1 MASFEVY
8 DKCEIKKKGVTVETI
23 AQLLKTSLAK
33 YYNDGNITVTPTGI
47 IVKGNLKS
55 IWERAITKAEA
66 KIKIEGNQLTYK
78 VGGDSSLGGWPW
90 VWFILC
96 FFTYYFLGFF
106 TGIFFILFLLDLVEY
121 IISRDRPKR
130 YFEEAFKSVQFEIG

>member
-1 MASFEVY
+1 MANFEVY
-8 DKCEIKKKGVTVETI
+8 GKCAIKKEGVTVDTV

-33 YYNDGNITVTPTGI
+33 YYDDGKITVTPTGI
-47 IVKGNLKS
+47 TVTGNLKS

-66 KIKIEGNQLTYK
+66 KIKIEGNELTYR
-78 VGGDSSLGGWPW
+78 VDGDSSLGGWPW
-90 VWFILC
+90 LWFI
-96 FFTYYFLGFF
+96 LGFF
-106 TGIFFILFLLDLVEY
+106 TGFFFIWFLFDLIEY